1 MALGAGWDTKR
12 ILDKQI
18 TAQLFLL
25 KVASE
30 MDFLG
35 SIFISSSE
43 DTIVNRFSLRTSYLF
58 HKITCRH

>member
-1 MALGAGWDTKR
+1 MAWGAGWDTKR
-12 ILDKQI
+12 TLDKQI

-30 MDFLG
+30 MDFLLE

-43 DTIVNRFSLRTSYLF
+43 NTIVNRFSMFCLF
-58 HKITCRH
+58 KLV